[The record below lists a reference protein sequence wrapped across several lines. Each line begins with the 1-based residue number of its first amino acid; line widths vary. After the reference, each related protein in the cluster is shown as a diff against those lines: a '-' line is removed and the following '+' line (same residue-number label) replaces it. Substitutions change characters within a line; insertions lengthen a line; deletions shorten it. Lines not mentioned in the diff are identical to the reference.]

1 MHDWEEQSKNPFLCR
16 LPEETWVPE
25 WKNARALYMLTA
37 TLEESRWENSLD
49 GGFPPTTTY
58 TEPEGRSKGCQE
70 VKLERSMR
78 KSAFA
83 QLVG

>member
-1 MHDWEEQSKNPFLCR
+1 MTERNRAIIPFFAGYLRR
-16 LPEETWVPE
+16 LGSQRERI
-25 WKNARALYMLTA
+25 ARALYLFTA

>member
-1 MHDWEEQSKNPFLCR
+1 MTERNRARIPFFAGYLRRLGSQSER
-16 LPEETWVPE
+16 I
-25 WKNARALYMLTA
+25 ARASYLLTA

-58 TEPEGRSKGCQE
+58 TEPEGRSKGCEE
-70 VKLERSMR
+70 VKLERSTR

-83 QLVG
+83 QLVR